1 MTFGDDIQR
10 WVSRTSSS
18 LLTYQEGVQSA
29 AINLLAEELAQVLP
43 AHTPV
48 LSGLLRSGYQFRI
61 EDNRLVVSNDAFYAL
76 AISRFG
82 GNHDLV
88 ATIERE
94 AERII
99 SSPGFLAR
107 VQARAL
113 L

>member
-48 LSGLLRSGYQFRI
+48 LSGLLRSGYTFRI
-61 EDNRLVVSNDAFYAL
+61 EDNRLIVSNDRFYAL
-76 AISRFG
+76 AVKRHG
-82 GNHDLV
+82 HDLV
-88 ATIERE
+88 STIERE

-99 SSPGFLAR
+99 ATPGFLAK